1 MLENRCDVHTH
12 TVASRHAY
20 STVDENVRAAS
31 ERGVDLLGVTDHFS
45 CMTSVGVQTDGTGA
59 DIRDYQS
66 FLDTVVWPREW
77 HGVTLL
83 RGAEADIVD
92 VQGTLFGHGI
102 PMPNKIPGD
111 PYPEPL
117 DLETRIL
124 SDTDYAIASVH
135 IKTFCSLATPAQNAA
150 MYVHALEHPKV
161 LILGHIGRLGI
172 DFELDPVIEAARDLG
187 KLIEINNSTVIAS
200 RSAVPSWAAR
210 FPWAP
215 TRTSRTRLVAST
227 RHSKCSRKSISP
239 RNSLQRVAAR
249 RSWTQCALL
258 VSSPRGVTRLS
269 SKSVGTCCL
278 FFENVPLQG
287 TSISVMLQLTAAIP
301 APRL

>member
-1 MLENRCDVHTH
+1 MWRLILLENRCDVHTH

-20 STVDENVRAAS
+20 STVEENVRAAS

-135 IKTFCSLATPAQNAA
+135 IKTFCNLATPAQNAA

-187 KLIEINNSTVIAS
+187 KLIEINNSTVIAYPAAQERCRRIAQRCAELGCSISLGTDAHISYTVGRFDQALEMLEEIDFPQELIATCS
-200 RSAVPSWAAR
+200 RESFLDAMRAAR
-210 FPWAP
+210 IEP
-215 TRTSRTRLVAST
+215 
-227 RHSKCSRKSISP
+227 
-239 RNSLQRVAAR
+239 AR
-249 RSWTQCALL
+249 RNPL
-258 VSSPRGVTRLS
+258 VL
-269 SKSVGTCCL
+269 
-278 FFENVPLQG
+278 
-287 TSISVMLQLTAAIP
+287 
-301 APRL
+301 